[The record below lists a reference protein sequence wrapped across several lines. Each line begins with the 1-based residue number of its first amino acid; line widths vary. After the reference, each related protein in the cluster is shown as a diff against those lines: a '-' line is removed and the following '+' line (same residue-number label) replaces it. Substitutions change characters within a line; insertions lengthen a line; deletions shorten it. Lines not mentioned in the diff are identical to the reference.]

1 MAFEQEGEAFPERK
15 QQNGWPGS
23 GLMKRSAQKLRKVLD
38 HGEQEL
44 DQAAEDVQE
53 NREMLFR
60 QQMDPFRS
68 YVDSDGERH
77 RQIQSQM
84 ELSAAN
90 GVRLRETEE
99 IVDRLKQEY
108 EEREQQRD
116 EGRRRRG
123 KTVSFRGM
131 GALEWLWKRS
141 FHHPEGKKG

>member
-1 MAFEQEGEAFPERK
+1 MFRAYEK
-15 QQNGWPGS
+15 
-23 GLMKRSAQKLRKVLD
+23 SAQKLRKVLE

-44 DQAAEDVQE
+44 DQAAEDMQE

-68 YVDSDGERH
+68 YVDSDGERY

-108 EEREQQRD
+108 EERDEEDCLFQRHGSIGMAM
-116 EGRRRRG
+116 EAQFSPSRREKRMNRNN
-123 KTVSFRGM
+123 R
-131 GALEWLWKRS
+131 LWSRY
-141 FHHPEGKKG
+141 PGW